1 MRITTDEAYKYAR
14 TATIIVVTLFVTAV
28 AVSYLSA
35 LPATIEQT
43 WMINLS
49 NTCGTKF
56 ETDSDGNF
64 VVLDKFAQFFG
75 SVIPATAAFF
85 GPLGLY
91 LGQLTF
97 RYKGYGRLGK
107 NAYSSRTGL
116 EQIVYMLCIWALVS
130 VPHRLNNLT
139 YTTLLPMWT
148 EVICMIAVPQFIF
161 HFLITFLLPILTRFV
176 MDYPFAKQDE

>member
-1 MRITTDEAYKYAR
+1 MRIITDEAYKYAR
-14 TATIIVVTLFVTAV
+14 TASLIVISLFVTAV

-64 VVLDKFAQFFG
+64 IVLNKFAKFFD

-91 LGQLTF
+91 LG
-97 RYKGYGRLGK
+97 
-107 NAYSSRTGL
+107 
-116 EQIVYMLCIWALVS
+116 
-130 VPHRLNNLT
+130 
-139 YTTLLPMWT
+139 
-148 EVICMIAVPQFIF
+148 
-161 HFLITFLLPILTRFV
+161 
-176 MDYPFAKQDE
+176 